1 MAHSQPLRVGE
12 KPWVKWSLI
21 ALALLLV
28 AVLLLIPLLSIFQQA
43 FANGIGAYFSY
54 FNDPD
59 TRHAIGL
66 TLVVALLTV
75 PINLVFG
82 VLLSWLVT
90 RFEFVGRKFLI
101 TF

>member
-43 FANGIGAYFSY
+43 FANGISAYFSY

-59 TRHAIGL
+59 TRHAIWVNSGGGA
-66 TLVVALLTV
+66 TDSANQSGVWCAALLASD
-75 PINLVFG
+75 PL
-82 VLLSWLVT
+82 
-90 RFEFVGRKFLI
+90 
-101 TF
+101 